1 MISKSALQRVLKG
14 TLHSEER
21 NRSIQ
26 EAIGQNKP
34 RQNNTKPEGKQKK
47 LTTTIQ
53 PNVKYLYTTVENTLR
68 IDGPNSP
75 NQKTLVDWIKKKQ
88 DPSPCC
94 HQKYTSSQITGDING
109 KGMGK
114 GITSKWTRKQLS
126 VAVMVS
132 DKTDFKQNY

>member
-1 MISKSALQRVLKG
+1 
-14 TLHSEER
+14 
-21 NRSIQ
+21 
-26 EAIGQNKP
+26 
-34 RQNNTKPEGKQKK
+34 
-47 LTTTIQ
+47 
-53 PNVKYLYTTVENTLR
+53 
-68 IDGPNSP
+68 
-75 NQKTLVDWIKKKQ
+75 VDWIKKKKQ

-126 VAVMVS
+126 VTVMVS